1 VMVLVIFLS
10 GFIIDILYKRKVN
23 FKLFFTTLV
32 SLMPI
37 TLWKY
42 MFINENI
49 QMEFLQNDDLFNK
62 LIDRITNSDNL
73 INIIS
78 FLSVNEKLLIS
89 LFIFAIVAYKYFN
102 NSKKLILFILFNF
115 LLYFAILIVAILL
128 TPHTVLIQLEQSS
141 TRIFIPLILMF
152 SYFSV
157 FLIQRQFP
165 IRK

>member
-1 VMVLVIFLS
+1 MS
-10 GFIIDILYKRKVN
+10 KRDNN
-23 FKLFFTTLV
+23 FVYRT
-32 SLMPI
+32 
-37 TLWKY
+37 Y
-42 MFINENI
+42 
-49 QMEFLQNDDLFNK
+49 D
-62 LIDRITNSDNL
+62 SDNL